1 MIISLTLV
9 RKPYRTLIQQ
19 EINPISS
26 KAGTKGKTKPGT
38 LTTTKTPSYAVT
50 YDDKDDMTAVYEE
63 VQPTAEMTVSRLL
76 EVIPNE
82 ASMMWIVKLKIPV
95 KFH

>member
-1 MIISLTLV
+1 
-9 RKPYRTLIQQ
+9 
-19 EINPISS
+19 
-26 KAGTKGKTKPGT
+26 
-38 LTTTKTPSYAVT
+38 
-50 YDDKDDMTAVYEE
+50 MTAVYEE

>member
-1 MIISLTLV
+1 M
-9 RKPYRTLIQQ
+9 
-19 EINPISS
+19 
-26 KAGTKGKTKPGT
+26 
-38 LTTTKTPSYAVT
+38 T

-82 ASMMWIVKLKIPV
+82 ASMVWTVRLKTPV

>member
-9 RKPYRTLIQQ
+9 RKPYQTLIQQ
-19 EINPISS
+19 EINP
-26 KAGTKGKTKPGT
+26 KFKGWYKGKTKPGT